1 MTRKLL
7 VAAVGVAALGLSL
20 TSCGLQQPGS
30 GAAGGDGESK
40 GTVTIYSPRPS
51 AITDEIIP
59 RFEEE
64 SGYKVQ
70 LVTLGAAE
78 VADRIRAEK
87 SNVQA
92 DVWWG
97 GTASLFSPAAE
108 ADLIEPWGDDVLDLI
123 PDEYQFNDD
132 KWVAEQLQL
141 QLFAYNT
148 EMISEDEMP
157 KDWDDLLDPQYKDR
171 ILIRDVAASGTM
183 RAIYSAMIDRFYE
196 EDGNPDRGYEWLTAL
211 DANTK
216 DYAANPEDLYL
227 RLERQE
233 AAITLWNQQDIL
245 AQANEGAAFAILEPE
260 SGSPINTDGIAKVA
274 GGANPEGAEAFA
286 EFLLSAETQEWLANN
301 AFQIPTVELD
311 DEPEW
316 LAGLTRKELEYN
328 RATATEREGEW
339 IDYWLE
345 NIKNQG

>member
-1 MTRKLL
+1 MTRKLVIA
-7 VAAVGVAALGLSL
+7 VAGTAALGLTL
-20 TSCGLQQPGS
+20 AGCGLQQPGAEES
-30 GAAGGDGESK
+30 GDSK

-64 SGYKVQ
+64 TGYNVQ

-92 DVWWG
+92 DIWWG
-97 GTASLFSPAAE
+97 GTSSLFSPAAE
-108 ADLIEPWGDDVLDLI
+108 ADLIEPWSDEVLELI
-123 PDEYQFNDD
+123 PDEYQYDED

-148 EMISEDEMP
+148 ELISEEDMP
-157 KDWDDLLDPQYKDR
+157 QDWDDLIDPKYKDQ

-183 RAIYSAMIDRFYE
+183 RAIYSAMVARFFE
-196 EDGNPDRGYEWLTAL
+196 EDGAPDRGYEWLKAL

-245 AQANEGAAFAILEPE
+245 AQANQGASFAILEPE
-260 SGSPINTDGIAKVA
+260 SGSPINTDGIAKVK
-274 GGANPEGAEAFA
+274 GGENPDGAEAFA
-286 EFLLSAETQEWLANN
+286 RFLLSADTQEWLANN
-301 AFQIPTVELD
+301 AFQIPTVEL
-311 DEPEW
+311 EEKPEW
-316 LAGLTRKELEYN
+316 LEGLTLKEFEYD
-328 RATATEREGEW
+328 RAVATEHESEW

>member
-1 MTRKLL
+1 MTRKLVMT
-7 VAAVGVAALGLSL
+7 VAGTAFVGL
-20 TSCGLQQPGS
+20 TLAGCGLQQPG
-30 GAAGGDGESK
+30 AGDSGDGEESK
-40 GTVTIYSPRPS
+40 GSVTVYSPRPS

-64 SGYKVQ
+64 TGYSVQ

-78 VADRIRAEK
+78 VADRVRAEE

-97 GTASLFSPAAE
+97 GTAALFGPAAA
-108 ADLIEPWGDDVLDLI
+108 ADLIEPWSDEVLELI
-123 PDEYQFNDD
+123 PDEYQYDDD

-148 EMISEDEMP
+148 EMITEEEMP
-157 KDWDDLLDPQYKDR
+157 KDWDDLLDPQYKDQ

-183 RAIYSAMIDRFYE
+183 RAIYAAMVAGFYE
-196 EDGNPDRGYEWLTAL
+196 DDGTPDGGYEWLRAL

-233 AAITLWNQQDIL
+233 AAITLWNHQDIL
-245 AQANEGAAFAILEPE
+245 AQAEQGAAFAILEPT
-260 SGSPINTDGIAKVA
+260 SGSPINTDGIAKVT
-274 GGANPEGAEAFA
+274 GGSNPEGAEAFA
-286 EFLLSAETQEWLANN
+286 EFVLSADTQEWLANN
-301 AFQIPTVELD
+301 AFQIPTIELD
-311 DEPEW
+311 AKPEW
-316 LAGLTRKELEYN
+316 LDGLTLKELEYD
-328 RATATEREGEW
+328 RATTTEHEGEW

>member
-1 MTRKLL
+1 MARKL
-7 VAAVGVAALGLSL
+7 VMAVAVTAAVGFTLAG
-20 TSCGLQQPGS
+20 CGLQQPGTDD
-30 GAAGGDGESK
+30 GGDSK
-40 GTVTIYSPRPS
+40 GSVTIYSPRPS

-64 SGYKVQ
+64 TGYNVQ

-78 VADRIRAEK
+78 IADRIRAEK

-97 GTASLFSPAAE
+97 GTSSLFSPAAE
-108 ADLIEPWGDDVLDLI
+108 AGLIEPWGDDVLALVD
-123 PDEYQFNDD
+123 DEYQYDDD

-148 EMISEDEMP
+148 ELISEAEMP
-157 KDWDDLLDPQYKDR
+157 KDWDELLDPQFKDK

-183 RAIYSAMIDRFYE
+183 RAIYSAMIARFFE
-196 EDGNPDRGYEWLTAL
+196 EDGTPDRGYEWLKKL

-245 AQANEGAAFAILEPE
+245 AQAKQGATFAILEPT
-260 SGSPINTDGIAKVA
+260 SGSPINTDGVAKVK
-274 GGANPEGAEAFA
+274 GGSNPEGAEAFA
-286 EFLLSAETQEWLANN
+286 KFLLSVDTQEWLANN
-301 AFQIPTVELD
+301 AFQIPTIELEVEPD
-311 DEPEW
+311 W
-316 LAGLTRKELEYN
+316 LKGLTLKEFEYD
-328 RATATEREGEW
+328 RAAATEHESEW

>member
-1 MTRKLL
+1 MEMTRKLATA
-7 VAAVGVAALGLSL
+7 VAGVAAIGLAL
-20 TSCGLQQPGS
+20 AGCGLQQPGA
-30 GAAGGDGESK
+30 GADGDSK

-59 RFEEE
+59 RFEEA
-64 SGYKVQ
+64 SGYDVQ

-78 VADRIRAEK
+78 VADRVRAEK
-87 SNVQA
+87 ANVQA

-97 GTASLFSPAAE
+97 GTSSLFGPAADE
-108 ADLIEPWGDDVLDLI
+108 DLIEPWSDDVLKIID
-123 PDEYQFNDD
+123 DEYQYDDD

-148 EMISEDEMP
+148 EMITADEMP
-157 KDWDDLLDPQYKDR
+157 KDWDDLLDPKYKDK

-196 EDGNPDRGYEWLTAL
+196 EDGKPDRGYAWLKAL

-245 AQANEGAAFAILEPE
+245 AQAKEGATFAILEPT
-260 SGSPINTDGIAKVA
+260 SGSPINTDGVAKIK
-274 GGANPEGAEAFA
+274 GGKNPEGAEAFA
-286 EFLLSAETQEWLANN
+286 KFLFSTETQEWLANN
-301 AFQIPTVELD
+301 AYQIPTIELAN
-311 DEPEW
+311 EPEW
-316 LAGLTRKELEYN
+316 LKGLTRKEFEYN
-328 RATATEREGEW
+328 RAAATEHEREW
-339 IDYWLE
+339 IDHWLE

>member
-1 MTRKLL
+1 MTRKL
-7 VAAVGVAALGLSL
+7 VMAAAGTVALGLVL
-20 TSCGLQQPGS
+20 AGCGLQPSGS
-30 GAAGGDGESK
+30 GSGDADK
-40 GTVTIYSPRPS
+40 TVTIYSPRPS

-64 SGYKVQ
+64 TGYTVR

-87 SNVQA
+87 ANVQA

-97 GTASLFSPAAE
+97 GTSSLFSPAAE
-108 ADLIEPWGDDVLDLI
+108 ADLIEPWSDDVLDLVA
-123 PDEYQFNDD
+123 DEYRYDDD

-148 EMISEDEMP
+148 EMISEADMP
-157 KDWDDLLDPQYKDR
+157 KDWDDLIDPMYKDR

-196 EDGNPDRGYEWLTAL
+196 EDGSPDRGYDWLLAL

-245 AQANEGAAFAILEPE
+245 AQAAQGAAFGILEPA

-286 EFLLSAETQEWLANN
+286 KFLLSADTQEWLANN
-301 AFQIPTVELD
+301 AFQIPTVQIQD
-311 DEPEW
+311 QPEW
-316 LAGLTRKELEYN
+316 LEGLTLKEFEYD
-328 RATATEREGEW
+328 RARVTENETEW

>member
-1 MTRKLL
+1 MTRNLI
-7 VAAVGVAALGLSL
+7 AAVAGTTVLGLTL
-20 TSCGLQQPGS
+20 VGCGLQQPGGG
-30 GAAGGDGESK
+30 GAAEGDDSK

-64 SGYKVQ
+64 TGYKVQ

-78 VADRIRAEK
+78 VADRVRAERA
-87 SNVQA
+87 NVQA
-92 DVWWG
+92 DIWWG
-97 GTASLFSPAAE
+97 GTSSLFSPAAE
-108 ADLIEPWGDDVLDLI
+108 ADLIEPWSDEVLELI
-123 PDEYQFNDD
+123 PDEYQFDDD

-148 EMISEDEMP
+148 ELISEDEMP
-157 KDWDDLLDPQYKDR
+157 QDWDDLLDPQYKDR

-183 RAIYSAMIDRFYE
+183 RAIYSAMIDRFYA
-196 EDGNPDRGYEWLTAL
+196 EDGTPDRGYEWLRGL

-260 SGSPINTDGIAKVA
+260 SGSPINTDGIAKVK

-286 EFLLSAETQEWLANN
+286 KFLLSGETQAWLADN
-301 AFQIPTVELD
+301 AFQIPTIELD
-311 DEPEW
+311 AEPEW
-316 LAGLTRKELEYN
+316 LQGLTLKEFKYD
-328 RATATEREGEW
+328 RANATEHEAAW